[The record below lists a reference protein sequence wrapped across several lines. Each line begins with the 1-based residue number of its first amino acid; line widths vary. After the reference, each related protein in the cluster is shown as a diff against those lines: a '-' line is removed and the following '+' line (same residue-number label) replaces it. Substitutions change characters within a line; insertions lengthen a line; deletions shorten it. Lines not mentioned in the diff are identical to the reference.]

1 MTVRNYINTL
11 VEMVKKNPE
20 IEHYEVIYSAD
31 DEGNTFQKVNFTPT
45 VMIADG
51 LDNAYVEVESI
62 MNVDN
67 NANVLCIN

>member
-20 IEHYEVIYSAD
+20 IEHYTVIYSAD

-45 VMIADG
+45 VMMTDG
-51 LDNAYVEVESI
+51 LDNAYIEVQSI
-62 MNVDN
+62 INVDDK
-67 NANVLCIN
+67 ANVLCVN

>member
-1 MTVRNYINTL
+1 
-11 VEMVKKNPE
+11 MVKNNPE

-51 LDNAYVEVESI
+51 LENAYVKVQSA
-62 MNVDN
+62 MNIHDVD
-67 NANVLCIN
+67 ANVLCVN

>member
-51 LDNAYVEVESI
+51 LDNAYVEVESRI
-62 MNVDN
+62 NVDN
-67 NANVLCIN
+67 NANFLCIN